1 VSSEPTG
8 GGKPRYLLDT
18 SALLTFSGDEP
29 GADTVGIL
37 LAKGRRGEVQ
47 LHLSFLSV
55 MEAGYKAYQ
64 ARGEDGLATLLAS
77 LQHLPITRVDVSD
90 ELIALA
96 ARMKGMYRMSLADA
110 WILATAKQLSA
121 TLVHKD
127 PEFEQA
133 AAEVQ
138 LRPLPY
144 RSRHRGIP

>member
-1 VSSEPTG
+1 MSSVPTG

-29 GADTVGIL
+29 GADAVGIL

-47 LHLSFLSV
+47 LYLSFLSV

-77 LQHLPITRVDVSD
+77 LQHLPMTRVDASD

-110 WILATAKQLSA
+110 WVLATAKHLNA
-121 TLVHKD
+121 ILVHKD
-127 PEFEQA
+127 PGFEQA
-133 AAEVQ
+133 APEVQ
-138 LRPLPY
+138 LQALP
-144 RSRHRGIP
+144 SR

>member
-1 VSSEPTG
+1 MSSEPTD
-8 GGKPRYLLDT
+8 GGKSRYLLDT

-29 GADTVGIL
+29 GADAVGVL
-37 LAKGRRGEVQ
+37 LAKGRRGEVR
-47 LHLSFLSV
+47 LYLSFLSV

-110 WILATAKQLSA
+110 WILATAKQLGA
-121 TLVHKD
+121 ILVHKD

-133 AAEVQ
+133 AVEVQ
-138 LRPLPY
+138 LQPLPY
-144 RSRHRGIP
+144 RSRPR

>member
-1 VSSEPTG
+1 MSSEPAG

-29 GADTVGIL
+29 GADAVGAL

-47 LHLSFLSV
+47 LYIAFLSV

-77 LQHLPITRVDVSD
+77 LQQLPIARVDVSD

-96 ARMKGMYRMSLADA
+96 ARMKGMYRLSLADA
-110 WILATAKQLSA
+110 WILATAKQLNA
-121 TLVHKD
+121 ILIHKD

-138 LRPLPY
+138 LQALPY
-144 RSRHRGIP
+144 R

>member
-1 VSSEPTG
+1 VSSESTG

-29 GADTVGIL
+29 GADAVGTL
-37 LAKGRRGEVQ
+37 LAKGRRGEIQ
-47 LHLSFLSV
+47 LYLSFLSV

-77 LQHLPITRVDVSD
+77 LQQLPITRVDVSD

-110 WILATAKQLSA
+110 WILATAKQLNA
-121 TLVHKD
+121 ILVHKD

-133 AAEVQ
+133 TAEVRLQ
-138 LRPLPY
+138 PLPN
-144 RSRHRGIP
+144 R

>member
-1 VSSEPTG
+1 MSSEPTD
-8 GGKPRYLLDT
+8 GGKSRYLLDT

-29 GADTVGIL
+29 GADAVGVL

-47 LHLSFLSV
+47 LYLSFLSV

-64 ARGEDGLATLLAS
+64 ARGEDGLAILLAS
-77 LQHLPITRVDVSD
+77 VQHLPITRVDVSD

-110 WILATAKQLSA
+110 WILATAKQLGA
-121 TLVHKD
+121 ILVHKD

-133 AAEVQ
+133 ALEVQ
-138 LRPLPY
+138 LQPLP
-144 RSRHRGIP
+144 SR

>member
-1 VSSEPTG
+1 MSSEPTD
-8 GGKPRYLLDT
+8 GGKSRYLLDT

-29 GADTVGIL
+29 GADAVGVL

-47 LHLSFLSV
+47 LYLSFLSV

-64 ARGEDGLATLLAS
+64 ARGEDGLAILLAS
-77 LQHLPITRVDVSD
+77 VQHLPITRVDVSD

-110 WILATAKQLSA
+110 WILATAKQLGA
-121 TLVHKD
+121 ILVHKD

-133 AAEVQ
+133 AMEVQ
-138 LRPLPY
+138 LQPLP
-144 RSRHRGIP
+144 SR

>member
-1 VSSEPTG
+1 MSSESRG
-8 GGKPRYLLDT
+8 GTKPRYLLDT

-29 GADTVGIL
+29 GADAVGSW

-47 LHLSFLSV
+47 LYVCFLSV

-64 ARGEDGLATLLAS
+64 ARGEDGLAMLLAS
-77 LQHLPITRVDVSD
+77 FHQLPVTRVDVSD

-96 ARMKGMYRMSLADA
+96 ARMKGMYRLSLADA
-110 WILATAKQLSA
+110 WVLATAKQLHA

-133 AAEVQ
+133 AVEVQ
-138 LRPLPY
+138 LQPLPY
-144 RSRHRGIP
+144 R

>member
-1 VSSEPTG
+1 MSSEPAG

-37 LAKGRRGEVQ
+37 LAKGRRREVQ
-47 LHLSFLSV
+47 LYMSFLSV

-77 LQHLPITRVDVSD
+77 LQQLPITRMDVSD

-110 WILATAKQLSA
+110 WVLATAKHLNA

-133 AAEVQ
+133 GEEVQ
-138 LRPLPY
+138 LQPLPY
-144 RSRHRGIP
+144 R

>member
-1 VSSEPTG
+1 MSSEPTG

-29 GADTVGIL
+29 GADTVGAL
-37 LAKGRRGEVQ
+37 LGKGRRGEAQ
-47 LHLSFLSV
+47 LYMSFLSA

-77 LQHLPITRVDVSD
+77 LQQLPLTRVDVSD

-96 ARMKGMYRMSLADA
+96 ARMKGMYRVSLADA
-110 WILATAKQLSA
+110 WVLATAKHLNA
-121 TLVHKD
+121 ALVHKD

-133 AAEVQ
+133 AAEIQ
-138 LRPLPY
+138 LHPLPY
-144 RSRHRGIP
+144 R

>member
-1 VSSEPTG
+1 MSSEPTG
-8 GGKPRYLLDT
+8 GGKPCYLLDT
-18 SALLTFSGDEP
+18 SALLTYSGDEH
-29 GADTVGIL
+29 GADAVGSL

-47 LHLSFLSV
+47 LYMSFLSV

-77 LQHLPITRVDVSD
+77 VQHLPITRVDISD

-110 WILATAKQLSA
+110 WVVATAKQLGA
-121 TLVHKD
+121 ILVHRD

-133 AAEVQ
+133 AVEVRLQ
-138 LRPLPY
+138 PLPY
-144 RSRHRGIP
+144 R

>member
-1 VSSEPTG
+1 VSSDPTSS
-8 GGKPRYLLDT
+8 GKPRYLLDT

-29 GADTVGIL
+29 GAGAVGAL

-47 LHLSFLSV
+47 LYLSFLSA

-77 LQHLPITRVDVSD
+77 LQQLPITRVDVSD

-96 ARMKGMYRMSLADA
+96 ARMKGMYRVSLADA
-110 WILATAKQLSA
+110 WVLATAKQLNA
-121 TLVHKD
+121 ILVHKD

-138 LRPLPY
+138 LQPLPY
-144 RSRHRGIP
+144 R

>member
-8 GGKPRYLLDT
+8 GGKPCYLLDT

-29 GADTVGIL
+29 GADAVGIL

-47 LHLSFLSV
+47 LYMSFLSV

-77 LQHLPITRVDVSD
+77 VQHLPITRVDISD

-110 WILATAKQLSA
+110 WVVATAKQLGA
-121 TLVHKD
+121 ILVHRD

-133 AAEVQ
+133 AVEVRLQ
-138 LRPLPY
+138 PLPY
-144 RSRHRGIP
+144 R